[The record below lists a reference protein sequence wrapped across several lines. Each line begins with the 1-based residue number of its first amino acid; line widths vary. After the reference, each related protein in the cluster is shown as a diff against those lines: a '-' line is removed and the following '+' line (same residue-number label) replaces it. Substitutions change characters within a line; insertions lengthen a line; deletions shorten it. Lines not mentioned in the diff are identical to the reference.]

1 MTTAPTRFTVFDPTV
16 AATQEESSLA
26 PRLTNF
32 EGLTIGILDNT
43 KGPANP
49 ILHRVAELMQQRLG
63 AGEIVYHRKPTFGR
77 VATDEVVAD
86 MSARCDLVLTAL
98 GD

>member
-1 MTTAPTRFTVFDPTV
+1 MFMTTKFIVFDPTV

-43 KGPANP
+43 KGPAQP
-49 ILHRVAELMQQRLG
+49 ILRRVAELMQQRLG
-63 AGEIVYHRKPTFGR
+63 AGEIVYYCKPTFGR
-77 VATDEVVAD
+77 VAANDVVDEMAG
-86 MSARCDLVLTAL
+86 RCDLVLTAL

>member
-1 MTTAPTRFTVFDPTV
+1 MTTKFIVFDPTV

-32 EGLTIGILDNT
+32 EGVTIGILDNT

-63 AGEIVYHRKPTFGR
+63 AGEIVYYRKPTFGR
-77 VATDEVVAD
+77 VASDEVVDEMAG
-86 MSARCDLVLTAL
+86 RCDLVLTAL

>member
-1 MTTAPTRFTVFDPTV
+1 MSKFIVFDPTV
-16 AATQEESSLA
+16 AATQEESSLT

-43 KGPANP
+43 KGLSLP
-49 ILHRVAELMQQRLG
+49 ILQRVVELMQQRLG
-63 AGEIVYHRKPTFGR
+63 AGEIVYHRKLPFGR
-77 VATDEVVAD
+77 VAEKAIVDDMVV
-86 MSARCDLVLTAL
+86 RCDLVLTAI

>member
-1 MTTAPTRFTVFDPTV
+1 MPGFIVLDPTV
-16 AATQEESSLA
+16 AATEEVSLLA

-32 EGLTIGILDNT
+32 EGLTVGILDNT

-49 ILHRVAELMQQRLG
+49 LLRRVAELMQERVG
-63 AGEIVYHRKPTFGR
+63 IGEIVYFRKPTFGR
-77 VATDEVVAD
+77 VAETAVVDD
-86 MSARCDLVLTAL
+86 MAARCDLVLTAL